1 MYNTLVLA
9 AGLIVLAMLLVHY
22 RPRDIPATEE
32 GFSTAV
38 SVNRSVMPECVTRST
53 YAQSLLARFGS
64 YPLTHEDAA
73 ELRQLVSKL
82 CCMEADIA
90 APSAGVY
97 RTLNFQFRTSEDME
111 PPTTIVGRCLRN
123 AVNKRDIELILEKF
137 QARGHILIK
146 QLCKGTTVDGAAA
159 AKEFDAVVNRLQ
171 FAMMSFCLGKQ
182 PSMDKPEGPRD
193 PGFWETDEVAELS
206 QYQGISAVPK

>member
-1 MYNTLVLA
+1 MYNILVLA
-9 AGLIVLAMLLVHY
+9 AGLIVLAMLLIHY
-22 RPRDIPATEE
+22 RPRDIPPTEE
-32 GFSTAV
+32 GFSTAA
-38 SVNRSVMPECVTRST
+38 SVNQRVMPECVSRST
-53 YAQSLLARFGS
+53 DAQSLLARFGS
-64 YPLTHEDAA
+64 YALKHEDAA

-97 RTLNFQFRTSEDME
+97 RTLNFQFRTSEDTE

-123 AVNKRDIELILEKF
+123 AVNQRDIELIVEKF
-137 QARGHILIK
+137 QARGHVLIK
-146 QLCKGTTVDGAAA
+146 KLCVGSAVDGVSA

-182 PSMDKPEGPRD
+182 PSMDKPAGPRD
-193 PGFWETDEVAELS
+193 PGFWETEDVADLS
-206 QYQGISAVPK
+206 QYQGISATPK